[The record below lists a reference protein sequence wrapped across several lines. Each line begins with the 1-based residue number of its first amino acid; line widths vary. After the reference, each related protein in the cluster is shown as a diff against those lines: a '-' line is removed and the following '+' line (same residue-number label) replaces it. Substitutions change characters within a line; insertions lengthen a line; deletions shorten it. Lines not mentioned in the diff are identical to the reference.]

1 MRYCQNN
8 CHYYKIYI
16 MGKNKGA
23 RITITLECS
32 CDLSNSEKRKP
43 GVFRYTSSKNRRNTP
58 NRIELKKF
66 CKHCN
71 KHVNFKEIK

>member
-1 MRYCQNN
+1 
-8 CHYYKIYI
+8 

-32 CDLSNSEKRKP
+32 CDLSNAEKRKP